1 MVNHRVI
8 DYLLAALRDSKQEE
22 INKLR
27 SNHDH
32 LTTNGGTTMTPSQEA
47 VERIVKELF
56 YLAHVEYRQEDA
68 MANNPSPEEE
78 AIKLISQELQKVEER
93 DWEMMLGKI
102 ELDIIEDYITESL
115 DTSDQ
120 SKWGE
125 DYKTLNKIKTSV
137 HNNAIR
143 TVLQAYTSKLLKSL
157 NKGEKC
163 QKVNQ
168 SCLPR

>member
-1 MVNHRVI
+1 
-8 DYLLAALRDSKQEE
+8 
-22 INKLR
+22 
-27 SNHDH
+27 
-32 LTTNGGTTMTPSQEA
+32 MTPSQEA

-157 NKGEKC
+157 KKGTK
-163 QKVNQ
+163 
-168 SCLPR
+168 